1 LYSPEP
7 HYLLDHMLHR
17 LTKLMVKIEYVL
29 PLAVALFFLTTA
41 ITVIHYQDDFLP
53 MTHQDQSW
61 DNPAVGK
68 KPPFHFSACL
78 LIKDSNILLPE
89 WLAYHYT
96 RLPLRRLIVAVDP
109 LSLTDPAPIFDEYA
123 RIGLN
128 TTIWQ
133 FNTTGSQKLNE
144 LASSNGQALLNE
156 HRMRQREFYSNC
168 LKQLTSEWIQDHSN
182 AKWALFIDVD
192 EYLSFNHYEEGEGKP
207 SHCRGDA
214 TCIHDFDEGIKNG
227 THYRKRFG
235 EFKTAAAYINE
246 PMLDPHFYSNKTKP
260 CIVISRLLFPAK
272 ETGLNGLPTLPSGL
286 NASNFHT
293 LRFRHRASVIEPQ
306 IGKSMVDLSRMRDY
320 NIPSIHRLNNN
331 CTGNNGWVHNSEMGF
346 RVHHYVGTWESF
358 RRPGFDSR
366 GKRKFDERNRVKAL
380 KLDTSIDTTWLTK
393 FVNQVGI
400 HRALTLTQDFRMD
413 AELEMLEKIIM
424 QTNNQNE
431 SIIE

>member
-1 LYSPEP
+1 
-7 HYLLDHMLHR
+7 MF
-17 LTKLMVKIEYVL
+17 KLEYFP
-29 PLAVALFFLTTA
+29 PLIVAISFLQTA
-41 ITVIHYQDDFLP
+41 LTVIHYHGDIVP
-53 MTHQDQSW
+53 MIPQDQSW
-61 DNPAVGK
+61 DAPAAVK

-78 LIKDSNILLPE
+78 IIKDSNIILPE

-109 LSLTDPAPIFDEYA
+109 LSVTDPSPILDEYA

-133 FNTTGSQKLNE
+133 LDPSKGRDLFSEYKQRQKDFY
-144 LASSNGQALLNE
+144 AS
-156 HRMRQREFYSNC
+156 C
-168 LKQLTSEWIQDHSN
+168 LKQLKSEWIQDHSN